1 VTWAAVILAG
11 GRGSRLGNVEKAS
24 LESDGR
30 SLLDHALAAVA
41 AAAEVVVVG
50 DPVPTSTPT
59 RFVREEPVGS
69 GPLAAASAG
78 VSALTGTSDLVIVLA
93 VDMPG
98 VTAQT
103 VSRLLEAAAH
113 GDGAW
118 LTDAAGRRQAA
129 GAVRPAVIARLT
141 QEDGDLAGRP
151 LRLLLEAPGTVAMP
165 AVDREADDVDTWE
178 DVARWR
184 GLDDAQTGGPDP
196 L

>member
-1 VTWAAVILAG
+1 
-11 GRGSRLGNVEKAS
+11 
-24 LESDGR
+24 
-30 SLLDHALAAVA
+30 
-41 AAAEVVVVG
+41 
-50 DPVPTSTPT
+50 
-59 RFVREEPVGS
+59 
-69 GPLAAASAG
+69 

-129 GAVRPAVIARLT
+129 GAVRPAVVARLT